1 MSYTVFERDV
11 DSATIQAL
19 STAAAGLKFDT
30 IKGTNTSSGDVT
42 DDLVLPS
49 SLTGGILVSWSSSNT
64 SVVSNSGVVT
74 PSASSSETVVLT
86 AVLAYNGGITTSTI
100 TVTVPVDS
108 GVLAQLDADELTES
122 AILGINPS
130 ASSVIF

>member
-1 MSYTVFERDV
+1 M
-11 DSATIQAL
+11 
-19 STAAAGLKFDT
+19 
-30 IKGTNTSSGDVT
+30 
-42 DDLVLPS
+42 
-49 SLTGGILVSWSSSNT
+49 SWSSSNT

-122 AILGINPS
+122 AILGINLRHRL
-130 ASSVIF
+130 